1 MIRSLTDSQESYKT
15 PASFSPEYL
24 IFNFNY
30 DIVRVEELL
39 YEIDSSITH
48 KMLLSVA
55 VDLIRSDKSV
65 KECYAFFS
73 KYFYAIQ
80 RFNNLDGF
88 ENEFKELRNIFI
100 RFVLEFK
107 LNGYL
112 QDYLSN
118 TTNTWMTNEGMSSII
133 IADRNNVKHFKRR
146 QFTEICNPWDRSSL
160 AGIEQDP
167 DCPAS

>member
-1 MIRSLTDSQESYKT
+1 MIRSLTDSQESFKT
-15 PASFSPEYL
+15 QASFSPEYL

-39 YEIDSSITH
+39 YEIDSSLTH

-80 RFNNLDGF
+80 NFNNLNGYQ
-88 ENEFKELRNIFI
+88 EEFKELRDIFI

-107 LNGYL
+107 LTEYL
-112 QDYLSN
+112 QDYLADTSN
-118 TTNTWMTNEGMSSII
+118 TWLTNEGLSSII
-133 IADRNNVKHFKRR
+133 VANRNNVKHFKRR
-146 QFTEICNPWDRSSL
+146 QFTEICNPWDRSPV
-160 AGIEQDP
+160 AGV
-167 DCPAS
+167 